1 MPKTA
6 TPDLDLMGCIDA
18 IDKAAQITLSL
29 QYISAEVN
37 DLSPLPADED
47 DRARLFAQ
55 SATQMHLLEFLES
68 TIQTVSAALNTI
80 AKATA

>member
-6 TPDLDLMGCIDA
+6 TPALDLMGCIDA